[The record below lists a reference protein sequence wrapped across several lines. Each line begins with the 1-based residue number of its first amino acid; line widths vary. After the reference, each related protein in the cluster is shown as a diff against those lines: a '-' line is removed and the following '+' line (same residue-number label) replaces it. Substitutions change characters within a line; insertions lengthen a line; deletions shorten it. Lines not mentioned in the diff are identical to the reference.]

1 MPLRE
6 QIKGKELKIKTF
18 VIDSR
23 RPTWLIQLLM
33 EVNQWF
39 PFEEIK
45 DMSCDECFQ
54 WIERAIDETPFIKRN
69 AEYRL
74 TDCVRKEIK
83 GNKLTIY
90 TLYKDNPMVEFEI
103 AEKGGEK

>member
-54 WIERAIDETPFIKRN
+54 
-69 AEYRL
+69 
-74 TDCVRKEIK
+74 
-83 GNKLTIY
+83 
-90 TLYKDNPMVEFEI
+90 
-103 AEKGGEK
+103 